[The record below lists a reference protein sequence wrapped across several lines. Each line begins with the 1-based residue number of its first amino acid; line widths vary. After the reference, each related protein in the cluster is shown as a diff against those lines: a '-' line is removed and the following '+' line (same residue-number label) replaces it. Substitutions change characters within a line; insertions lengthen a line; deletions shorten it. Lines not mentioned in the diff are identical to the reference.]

1 MTESGGGAPPS
12 PAKVIFGKYEMGRL
26 LGRGASAKVYHA
38 RHCPS
43 GQGVAVKVFP
53 NPRRPAGCSADGDSF
68 IREISALRRLRHPH
82 IIRLHEVLASR
93 SKVYLVLELAKGGEL
108 FSRVEDRGRLPEDL
122 CRRLFRQLVS
132 AVAYSHSRGV
142 FHRDLKPEN
151 LLLDE
156 AGDLKVSDFGLAA
169 LRSSSSSPGGDD
181 GDLLLHTQCGTP
193 AYVAPEVLT
202 RKMTGGYDGAK
213 ADMWSCGVI
222 LFVLNAGYLPFNDPN
237 LMSLYRKIYRGHHR
251 CPRWTSPNLRRLIAR
266 LLDPNPATRI
276 SIDGILRDPWF
287 ARDFDADQ
295 WTALMQP
302 RGDAT
307 DPSGK
312 PHHRREL
319 NAFDLISFS
328 AGLDLSGLFEEA
340 TSDRERFA
348 LAEPVD
354 TIVDRLERV
363 GRREGLAVRREGE
376 KGFSAVV
383 ERQNGDFLLRVEI
396 YRLTGGVA
404 VVAVERSGGAGAGES
419 LWKEKLGPALR
430 GPVTVAL
437 SGRTRRAEDTNKEVR
452 WQKQPQTCTHQQ
464 TMGAVLRSV
473 PQDGDFGRKKQVD

>member
-43 GQGVAVKVFP
+43 GQGVAAKVFP
-53 NPRRPAGCSADGDSF
+53 NPRRPAGCSAAGDSF

-108 FSRVEDRGRLPEDL
+108 FSRVEDRGHLPEDL

-169 LRSSSSSPGGDD
+169 LRSSSSSEGDD
-181 GDLLLHTQCGTP
+181 GELLLHTQCGTP
-193 AYVAPEVLT
+193 AYVAPEVLA

-213 ADMWSCGVI
+213 ADIWSCGVI

-251 CPRWTSPNLRRLIAR
+251 CPRWTTPNLRRLIAR
-266 LLDPNPATRI
+266 LLDPNPDTRI

-302 RGDAT
+302 REDAP

-354 TIVDRLERV
+354 TIVNRLEHV
-363 GRREGLAVRREGE
+363 GRGEGLAVRREGE
-376 KGFSAVV
+376 KGFSVVV
-383 ERQNGDFLLRVEI
+383 EGQKGDFLLRVEV
-396 YRLTGGVA
+396 YRLTASVA
-404 VVAVERSGGAGAGES
+404 VVAVERSAGAGES
-419 LWKEKLGPALR
+419 LWNEKLGPALR
-430 GPVTVAL
+430 GPVAL
-437 SGRTRRAEDTNKEVR
+437 SGRTRRADTSKSD
-452 WQKQPQTCTHQQ
+452 
-464 TMGAVLRSV
+464 GRS
-473 PQDGDFGRKKQVD
+473 DRRLALFH